1 MAGIG
6 TNIFASTGLSAGA
19 NIDDVGGSSASV
31 ADQTYGP
38 RAAGGVGPFS
48 PRHGTG
54 AGFWLAV
61 AGVVVLVV
69 VRQSLPR

>member
-6 TNIFASTGLSAGA
+6 TNIFAGGSATASTGT
-19 NIDDVGGSSASV
+19 SSSPTLAS
-31 ADQTYGP
+31 QTYGP
-38 RAAGGVGPFS
+38 PAAGRAGPLS
-48 PRHGTG
+48 PRAGFG

-61 AGVVVLVV
+61 GGVVLLVV

>member
-6 TNIFASTGLSAGA
+6 TNIFGGASATA
-19 NIDDVGGSSASV
+19 SSSSGTPAMAS
-31 ADQTYGP
+31 QIYGP
-38 RAAGGVGPFS
+38 PASGGKGPLH
-48 PRHGTG
+48 PGTGFG

-61 AGVVVLVV
+61 GGMVVLVI